1 MGKEHTEKK
10 SADQRKPKNIKIR
23 RNSLS
28 KFDTKSELTNTE
40 LQQLMLK
47 YRISVNELHM
57 KTSISKNDIHGYLA
71 GRKTIT
77 TNLVDRINQIGED
90 NGR

>member
-1 MGKEHTEKK
+1 MARLTE
-10 SADQRKPKNIKIR
+10 
-23 RNSLS
+23 
-28 KFDTKSELTNTE
+28 KSELTNTE

-47 YRISVNELHM
+47 YRISVNELHL

-77 TNLVDRINQIGED
+77 TEFVDRINQIGAN

>member
-1 MGKEHTEKK
+1 M
-10 SADQRKPKNIKIR
+10 
-23 RNSLS
+23 S
-28 KFDTKSELTNTE
+28 KLDVKSEITKTE

-47 YRISVNELHM
+47 YRISVNELHL

-77 TNLVDRINQIGED
+77 TYVVDRINQIGAE

>member
-1 MGKEHTEKK
+1 LAKLTDK
-10 SADQRKPKNIKIR
+10 SKI
-23 RNSLS
+23 
-28 KFDTKSELTNTE
+28 TNTE

-47 YRISVNELHM
+47 YRISVNELHL

-77 TNLVDRINQIGED
+77 TDIVDRINQIGAD

>member
-1 MGKEHTEKK
+1 MARLTE
-10 SADQRKPKNIKIR
+10 
-23 RNSLS
+23 
-28 KFDTKSELTNTE
+28 KSELTNTE

-47 YRISVNELHM
+47 YRISVNELHL

-77 TNLVDRINQIGED
+77 TEFVDRINQIGEK

>member
-1 MGKEHTEKK
+1 MVKLTEK
-10 SADQRKPKNIKIR
+10 
-23 RNSLS
+23 S
-28 KFDTKSELTNTE
+28 KLTNTE

-47 YRISVNELHM
+47 YRISVNELHL

-77 TNLVDRINQIGED
+77 TDIVDRINQIGAEND
-90 NGR
+90 R

>member
-1 MGKEHTEKK
+1 LAKLTE
-10 SADQRKPKNIKIR
+10 
-23 RNSLS
+23 
-28 KFDTKSELTNTE
+28 KSELTNTE

-47 YRISVNELHM
+47 YRISVNELHL

-77 TNLVDRINQIGED
+77 TDFVDRINQIGED

>member
-1 MGKEHTEKK
+1 MARLTE
-10 SADQRKPKNIKIR
+10 
-23 RNSLS
+23 
-28 KFDTKSELTNTE
+28 KSELTNTE

-47 YRISVNELHM
+47 YRISVNELHL

-77 TNLVDRINQIGED
+77 TEFVDRINQIGEN

>member
-1 MGKEHTEKK
+1 M
-10 SADQRKPKNIKIR
+10 
-23 RNSLS
+23 S
-28 KFDTKSELTNTE
+28 KLAEKSELTNTE

-57 KTSISKNDIHGYLA
+57 KTYIPKNDIHGYLA

-77 TNLVDRINQIGED
+77 TYIVDRINQIGAE

>member
-1 MGKEHTEKK
+1 LAKLT
-10 SADQRKPKNIKIR
+10 D
-23 RNSLS
+23 
-28 KFDTKSELTNTE
+28 KSEITNTE

-47 YRISVNELHM
+47 YRISVNELHL

-77 TNLVDRINQIGED
+77 TYVVDRINQIGAD
-90 NGR
+90 NGRQRQSN

>member
-1 MGKEHTEKK
+1 L
-10 SADQRKPKNIKIR
+10 ARLID
-23 RNSLS
+23 
-28 KFDTKSELTNTE
+28 KSELTNTE

-47 YRISVNELHM
+47 YRISVNELHL

-77 TNLVDRINQIGED
+77 TDIVDRINQIGAD

>member
-1 MGKEHTEKK
+1 MARLTE
-10 SADQRKPKNIKIR
+10 
-23 RNSLS
+23 
-28 KFDTKSELTNTE
+28 KSELTNTE

-47 YRISVNELHM
+47 YRISVNELHL

-77 TNLVDRINQIGED
+77 TEFVDRINQIGAD

>member
-1 MGKEHTEKK
+1 LAKLT
-10 SADQRKPKNIKIR
+10 D
-23 RNSLS
+23 
-28 KFDTKSELTNTE
+28 KSEITNTE

-47 YRISVNELHM
+47 YRISVNELHL

-77 TNLVDRINQIGED
+77 TYLVDRINQIGAD
-90 NGR
+90 NGK

>member
-1 MGKEHTEKK
+1 MSRLSEK
-10 SADQRKPKNIKIR
+10 SD
-23 RNSLS
+23 
-28 KFDTKSELTNTE
+28 LTHTE

-57 KTSISKNDIHGYLA
+57 KTSIPKNDIHGYLA

-77 TNLVDRINQIGED
+77 TDFVDRINQIGED

>member
-1 MGKEHTEKK
+1 MEVKK
-10 SADQRKPKNIKIR
+10 ADHLKKINIKKIR

-28 KFDTKSELTNTE
+28 RFDTKSELTHTD

-47 YRISVNELHM
+47 YRISVNELHL

>member
-1 MGKEHTEKK
+1 MSRLSEK
-10 SADQRKPKNIKIR
+10 SD
-23 RNSLS
+23 
-28 KFDTKSELTNTE
+28 LTHTE

-57 KTSISKNDIHGYLA
+57 KTSIPKNDIHGNLA

-77 TNLVDRINQIGED
+77 TYVVDRINQIGAE

>member
-1 MGKEHTEKK
+1 M
-10 SADQRKPKNIKIR
+10 
-23 RNSLS
+23 S
-28 KFDTKSELTNTE
+28 KLDVKSEIIKTE

-47 YRISVNELHM
+47 YRISVNELHL
-57 KTSISKNDIHGYLA
+57 KTSIPKNDIHGYLA

-77 TNLVDRINQIGED
+77 TYIVDRINQIGAE

>member
-1 MGKEHTEKK
+1 LARLTDK
-10 SADQRKPKNIKIR
+10 SD
-23 RNSLS
+23 
-28 KFDTKSELTNTE
+28 LTNTD

-47 YRISVNELHM
+47 YRISVNELHL

-77 TNLVDRINQIGED
+77 TYLVDRINQIGEE
-90 NGR
+90 NGK